1 MIALAAIDHV
11 CLRVADVAEATA
23 RWSVQFGLTVR
34 EQSDQRSLLACD
46 YEPYSLELRL
56 AAPGDELGH
65 AHTGWE
71 LRDGCTLDD
80 ARAHLAARGVGFEE
94 HDGALCCA
102 DPEGIN
108 HHLLPTRERTPAD
121 AWPAISRSS
130 STLRGF
136 HPRRLGHMNCLCV
149 DVERSSRFYSDVLGM
164 QLTDR
169 LGSDGHW
176 LRIGNEHHVMALV
189 QMGYSHLH
197 HLAFEWID
205 MGELRVLFDHL
216 GQHGRW
222 LGWGPVRHGIG
233 QNICGYVRITEEPLF
248 VENYCDME
256 QIGSGHVP
264 RDWPDNRF
272 SSNTWGPLP
281 PRSYFR
287 FDEAAV
293 ESERESLEMKGIPL
307 APIERNA

>member
-1 MIALAAIDHV
+1 MIALRAIDHV

-34 EQSDQRSLLACD
+34 EQSAERSLLACD
-46 YEPYSLELRL
+46 LEPYSLELQL
-56 AAPGDELGH
+56 AAPGEPLGH

-71 LRDGCTLDD
+71 LREGCTLDD
-80 ARAHLAARGVGFEE
+80 ACAQLASQGVAFAER
-94 HDGALCCA
+94 DGLLELA
-102 DPEGIN
+102 DPEGIR
-108 HHLLPTRERTPAD
+108 HDLMPARARTD
-121 AWPAISRSS
+121 DEAWPAVARAS
-130 STLRGF
+130 STLGGF
-136 HPRRLGHMNCLCV
+136 HPRKLGHMNCLCA

-216 GQHGRW
+216 GRHGRW

-256 QIGSGHVP
+256 QIGPGHAV

-287 FDEAAV
+287 FDDAAV
-293 ESERESLEMKGIPL
+293 ESERESLEMKGVPL
-307 APIERNA
+307 PPIERNA